1 MGESDNLSCLMNAS
15 VHLKQVVTS
24 DANVGR
30 QLKFSMGELMI
41 FAFLSIH
48 SCTLMFLFFSFHE
61 LDFSIITWRLLCC
74 REPFSLSNLTIYTA
88 KVQMVTRFLLHLKV
102 ESLEH
107 V

>member
-1 MGESDNLSCLMNAS
+1 MNAN

-48 SCTLMFLFFSFHE
+48 SCTLMFFFFFHE
-61 LDFSIITWRLLCC
+61 LDFSSIRERLLCC
-74 REPFSLSNLTIYTA
+74 GEAFFPLKSDNTQCKSADAYKDFTA
-88 KVQMVTRFLLHLKV
+88 
-102 ESLEH
+102 LEGRIT
-107 V
+107 